1 MTPSPPERRA
11 LLFTAGGVR
20 LALRL
25 TAVREIVTVP
35 SGASEIEARGQVVPA
50 VPLALALGLSA
61 PPGPVAVLTEA
72 VPPMALRVDAVE
84 GIVDLATAE
93 VFQLPARTLLPQ
105 PAPFQGALVREGVLS
120 LELALTS
127 AGWVPLEPAAASW
140 EPPPDGEAG
149 AFPGRELIFER
160 GGRSYA
166 VPISLLVR
174 VVESPRIF
182 PVPLAPPEHRGLLYH
197 ERAIHPVF
205 DLAGLYD
212 GAPIPGEA
220 LALLLDAGGTAVAV
234 LADRIAAAVAPA
246 DVVRPAWDAL
256 FPV

>member
-25 TAVREIVTVP
+25 PVVREIVTVP
-35 SGASEIEARGQVVPA
+35 SGASEVEARGQMVPA
-50 VPLALALGLSA
+50 VPLALALGLVA
-61 PPGPVAVLTEA
+61 PPGPIAVLTDA
-72 VPPMALRVDAVE
+72 LPPVALRVDAVE
-84 GIVDLATAE
+84 GIVDLSAAE

-105 PAPFQGALVREGVLS
+105 PAPFLGALVLDGLLS
-120 LELALTS
+120 LELAHAS
-127 AGWVPLEPAAASW
+127 AGWIPLEPAAAPW
-140 EPPPDGEAG
+140 EPPPEAEPG
-149 AFPGRELIFER
+149 SVPGRELIFER
-160 GGRSYA
+160 GARSYA
-166 VPISLLVR
+166 VPISLLLR
-174 VVESPRIF
+174 VVEAPRIH

-212 GAPIPGEA
+212 GAPLPGEA

-234 LADRIAAAVAPA
+234 LADRIAPAGAPA
-246 DVVRPAWDAL
+246 EVVRPAWDAL
-256 FPV
+256 FPA

>member
-11 LLFTAGGVR
+11 LLFLAGGVR

-25 TAVREIVTVP
+25 PAVREIVTVP
-35 SGASEIEARGQVVPA
+35 SGASEVEARGQAVPA

-61 PPGPVAVLTEA
+61 PPGPVAVLTDA
-72 VPPMALRVDAVE
+72 VPPVALRVDAVE
-84 GIVDLATAE
+84 GIVDLSAAE

-105 PAPFQGALVREGVLS
+105 PAPFQGALVLDGVLS
-120 LELALTS
+120 LELAHAS
-127 AGWVPLEPAAASW
+127 AGWVPLEAAAAPW
-140 EPPPDGEAG
+140 EPPEGEGG
-149 AFPGRELIFER
+149 ATAGRELIFER

-166 VPISLLVR
+166 VPISLLLR
-174 VVESPRIF
+174 VIESPRIF

-212 GAPIPGEA
+212 GAPLPGEA

-234 LADRIAAAVAPA
+234 LADRIAAAGAPPG
-246 DVVRPAWDAL
+246 VVRPAWDAL
-256 FPV
+256 FPA